1 LLCVCHVKND
11 LFAGVSQRLDDYLY
25 DYTPYFTVYRH
36 DNSATARAYLDG
48 LLVCEKGQANM
59 ERMEEKVSG
68 SGYRQYQHFLS
79 NSSWDHV
86 PVLTQIARDMSALCL
101 KRKAKTGLPT
111 GMIVDES
118 ATVKKGN
125 DSVGVGRQYAGVVG
139 KVENCQT
146 GVYAS
151 LCHDT
156 SATLV
161 NERLFL
167 PEAWADDPERCKK
180 AGIPEDTRHHQT
192 KPQLALEMIDELDN
206 LGVQW
211 DWIGGDGLYGH
222 NYELTVGL
230 DERALLY
237 VLDVHKDELIYEEE
251 PQIAVPARTHAQ
263 GRTPTTRRAD
273 REPIRLDRYCAKL
286 SKADWEFVTIR
297 KGEKGWL
304 KRHVHVATVWV
315 WNGEED
321 CARRRTLVISK
332 TPGRTP
338 KTKYSFS
345 NGTLEDYTVQE
356 YAYFQAQRYW
366 VERCFDDAKNELGL
380 SDYQVR
386 KWQGWHHHHALVLM
400 ASLFLLKERLSQQ
413 ETVPLMSLRDAR
425 LLMIAR
431 LFGTDEDVKT
441 CLTQMRVRHEK
452 RQQSLDWWYVW
463 DKE

>member
-1 LLCVCHVKND
+1 
-11 LFAGVSQRLDDYLY
+11 
-25 DYTPYFTVYRH
+25 
-36 DNSATARAYLDG
+36 
-48 LLVCEKGQANM
+48 M

-68 SGYRQYQHFLS
+68 SDYRQYHHFLS
-79 NSSWDHV
+79 ESSWDAV
-86 PVLTQIARDMSALCL
+86 PVIRQVARDMAAVCEGQ
-101 KRKAKTGLPT
+101 KRKTGLPI
-111 GMIVDES
+111 GLIVDES
-118 ATVKKGN
+118 ATVKKGKA
-125 DSVGVGRQYAGVVG
+125 SVGVKRQYAGVVG
-139 KVENCQT
+139 KVENCQV

-151 LCHDT
+151 LCHDS

-167 PEAWADDPERCKK
+167 PEAWASDSKRCEK
-180 AGIPEDTRHHQT
+180 AGIPEEARQHQT

-222 NYELTVGL
+222 SYELTVEL
-230 DERALLY
+230 DERDLFY
-237 VLDVHKDELIYEEE
+237 VLDVHKDERIYTEE
-251 PQIAVPARTHAQ
+251 PQIAVPPRTHAQ
-263 GRTPTTRRAD
+263 GRTPTTPQAD
-273 REPIRLDRYCAKL
+273 RDPIRLDRYCAKL
-286 SKADWEFVTIR
+286 SKADWDLVKIR

-315 WNGEED
+315 WNEED
-321 CARRRTLVISK
+321 AHARRRTLVISK

-386 KWQGWHHHHALVLM
+386 KWQGWHHHQALVMM
-400 ASLFLLKERLSQQ
+400 AALFLLKERLSQQ

-425 LLMIAR
+425 LLIIAR
-431 LFGTDEDVKT
+431 LFGTDEDVET
-441 CLTQMRVRHEK
+441 CLKQMRVRHEK
-452 RQQSLDWWYVW
+452 RQKSIDWWYMW